1 MYAKYIKREIPDLN
15 GTGRT
20 QAYYQM
26 ELKPMSFE
34 SFVSQCA
41 REGNME
47 ESQILAVMSL
57 VSEKLALCMAEGFSV
72 KLDGIG
78 TFNAKLGVRSD
89 MLQDAFEPGEPSHN
103 AKSIGVT
110 GVAYRADKD
119 LIRTT
124 RHKCVLERGGVSRIK
139 KSKFTLEERIEKA
152 RDFLQK
158 NMFMRVPD
166 YMRLT
171 GLSRTTA
178 SQELR
183 KLALNP
189 STGITSRGR
198 EARNTMCCDELTDFL
213 LAQKGRSIGLPFMLD
228 EIVIVRNS
236 ITVWMD
242 DVVVFGVKLTLCK
255 KSVGRECKL

>member
-15 GTGRT
+15 GTGST
-20 QAYYQM
+20 QAYYKM
-26 ELKPMSFE
+26 ELTPKSYE
-34 SFVSQCA
+34 EFVSQCA
-41 REGNME
+41 REGHMD

-89 MLQDAFEPGEPSHN
+89 MLQDTFEPGESSHN
-103 AKSIGVT
+103 AMSIRVT
-110 GVAYRADKD
+110 GVAFRADKE
-119 LIRTT
+119 LIRNTN
-124 RHKCVLERGGVSRIK
+124 RKCVLKRGGVSRIK
-139 KSKFTLEERIEKA
+139 KSKLTLEERIEKA

-166 YMRLT
+166 YVRLT

-183 KLALNP
+183 KLALDP
-189 STGITSRGR
+189 SSCITSRGQR
-198 EARNTMCCDELTDFL
+198 S
-213 LAQKGRSIGLPFMLD
+213 QKYYVLR
-228 EIVIVRNS
+228 
-236 ITVWMD
+236 
-242 DVVVFGVKLTLCK
+242 
-255 KSVGRECKL
+255 

>member
-34 SFVSQCA
+34 GFVSQCA

-72 KLDGIG
+72 KLNGIG

-89 MLQDAFEPGEPSHN
+89 MLQDAFEPGEPNHN

-119 LIRTT
+119 LIRNT
-124 RHKCVLERGGVSRIK
+124 RGKCVLERGGVSRIK
-139 KSKFTLEERIEKA
+139 KSKLTLEERIEKA

-178 SQELR
+178 SEELR

-189 STGITSRGR
+189 STGITSRGQR
-198 EARNTMCCDELTDFL
+198 S
-213 LAQKGRSIGLPFMLD
+213 QKYYVLR
-228 EIVIVRNS
+228 
-236 ITVWMD
+236 
-242 DVVVFGVKLTLCK
+242 
-255 KSVGRECKL
+255 

>member
-1 MYAKYIKREIPDLN
+1 MINLRHYFVFFRPFVYLCSKNYQVKHKTMYAKYIKREIPDLN
-15 GTGRT
+15 GTDRT

-26 ELKPMSFE
+26 ELTPKSYE
-34 SFVSQCA
+34 EFVSQCA
-41 REGNME
+41 REGHME
-47 ESQILAVMSL
+47 ESHILAVMSL

-119 LIRTT
+119 LIRST

-139 KSKFTLEERIEKA
+139 KSKFSLEERIEKA

-189 STGITSRGR
+189 STGITSRGQR
-198 EARNTMCCDELTDFL
+198 S
-213 LAQKGRSIGLPFMLD
+213 QKYYVLR
-228 EIVIVRNS
+228 
-236 ITVWMD
+236 
-242 DVVVFGVKLTLCK
+242 
-255 KSVGRECKL
+255 

>member
-1 MYAKYIKREIPDLN
+1 
-15 GTGRT
+15 
-20 QAYYQM
+20 
-26 ELKPMSFE
+26 
-34 SFVSQCA
+34 
-41 REGNME
+41 
-47 ESQILAVMSL
+47 
-57 VSEKLALCMAEGFSV
+57 
-72 KLDGIG
+72 
-78 TFNAKLGVRSD
+78 
-89 MLQDAFEPGEPSHN
+89 
-103 AKSIGVT
+103 
-110 GVAYRADKD
+110 
-119 LIRTT
+119 
-124 RHKCVLERGGVSRIK
+124 
-139 KSKFTLEERIEKA
+139 
-152 RDFLQK
+152 
-158 NMFMRVPD
+158 
-166 YMRLT
+166 MRLT